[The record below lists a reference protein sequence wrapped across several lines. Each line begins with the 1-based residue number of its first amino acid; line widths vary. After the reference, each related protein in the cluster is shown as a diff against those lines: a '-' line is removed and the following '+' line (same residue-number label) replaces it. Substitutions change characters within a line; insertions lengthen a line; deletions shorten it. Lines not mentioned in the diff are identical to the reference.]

1 MRLMIVGQLEGYIS
15 AAGKIALQRGAKVIH
30 CEDIEEAL
38 GALRNGKGA
47 DVVMCDIKQKI
58 SKLIADLDAERIHVP
73 VVACGIGTDS
83 RAAVKAIEA
92 GAKEYIPLP
101 PDAELIAAV
110 LEAVTEES
118 NTMIANDPSMKAVMD
133 LADKIAPSEATVLIT
148 GESGTGKEV
157 MSNYIHRKS
166 KRKDGTFIA
175 VNCAAIP
182 ENLLESELFG
192 HEKGSFTGANA
203 RRIGKFEEANGGTLL
218 MDEVSEMHPQL
229 QAKLLRAIQEK
240 EITRIGNNEPV
251 KVNVR
256 IIATSNRNLES
267 SVQKGEF
274 REDLY
279 FRLNVVNIR
288 LPSLRERP
296 TDIKELAKFFSDKFA
311 EANGVEKKNLSKE
324 AIEKLQ
330 AYGWRG
336 NIRELE
342 NTMHRAI
349 LMSAEK
355 EIEADAIF
363 LQESSFN
370 QETASGET
378 TAAAPNPGGVSSAT
392 GTAAAGAIENAAG
405 VEGLIG
411 KTISEVEQDMIL
423 NTLGHCLGN
432 RTHAAKILGISIRT
446 LRNKLNR
453 APGRKVMDEPSCLV
467 SFQSFKSWA
476 ILPCPSSVKAISFEL
491 NGTIYFTTSKFG
503 GVNEANDFKN

>member
-1 MRLMIVGQLEGYIS
+1 MRLMIVGQLEGHIS

-58 SKLIADLDAERIHVP
+58 GKLVEDLEKERIHVP
-73 VVACGIGTDS
+73 VVACGIGAEARD
-83 RAAVKAIEA
+83 AVKAIEQ

-110 LEAVTEES
+110 LEAVTEET
-118 NTMIANDPSMKAVMD
+118 NTMIASDPAMKNVMQ
-133 LADKIAPSEATVLIT
+133 LAEKIAPSEATILIT

-157 MSNYIHRKS
+157 MSSFIHRKS
-166 KRKDGTFIA
+166 KRKEGPFIA

-192 HEKGSFTGANA
+192 HEKGAFTGATA
-203 RRIGKFEEANGGTLL
+203 RRIGKFEEANGGTILL
-218 MDEVSEMHPQL
+218 DEVSEMHPLL

-240 EITRIGNNEPV
+240 KVTRIGSNDEV
-251 KVNVR
+251 KVDTR
-256 IIATSNRNLES
+256 IIATSNRDLEA

-279 FRLNVVNIR
+279 FRLNVVNIQ
-288 LPSLRERP
+288 LPALRERP
-296 TDIKELAKFFSDKFA
+296 SDILELAKFFVAKFA
-311 EANGVEKKNLSKE
+311 EANGIEKKNISQD
-324 AIEKLQ
+324 AANKLN

-349 LMSAEK
+349 LMSSEA

-363 LQESSFN
+363 LQESDFTKNASSSAA
-370 QETASGET
+370 TANN
-378 TAAAPNPGGVSSAT
+378 APDPTGVSPKNDAAVTTSE
-392 GTAAAGAIENAAG
+392 GTTSEGTTPGIENKEG
-405 VEGLIG
+405 VEQLIG
-411 KTISEVEQDMIL
+411 RTISDVEREMIV
-423 NTLGHCLGN
+423 NTLDHCLGN

-446 LRNKLNR
+446 LRNKLNQY
-453 APGRKVMDEPSCLV
+453 KED
-467 SFQSFKSWA
+467 
-476 ILPCPSSVKAISFEL
+476 
-491 NGTIYFTTSKFG
+491 
-503 GVNEANDFKN
+503 GVDIPQAG

>member
-30 CEDIEEAL
+30 CEDTEEAL

-47 DVVMCDIKQKI
+47 DVVMCDVKQKI
-58 SKLIADLDAERIHVP
+58 GKLIDNLEAERIHVP

-83 RAAVKAIEA
+83 RAAVKAIQD

-101 PDAELIAAV
+101 PDADLIAAV
-110 LEAVTEES
+110 LEAVTEEN
-118 NTMIANDPSMKAVMD
+118 NTMIANDPAMQNVMT

-157 MSNYIHRKS
+157 MSRYIHRKS
-166 KRKDGTFIA
+166 KRKDAPFIA

-203 RRIGKFEEANGGTLL
+203 RRIGKFEEASSGTLL
-218 MDEVSEMHPQL
+218 MDEVSEMHPSL

-240 EITRIGNNEPV
+240 EITRIGNNDPV
-251 KVNVR
+251 KVDVR
-256 IIATSNRNLES
+256 IIATSNRDLEA

-279 FRLNVVNIR
+279 FRLNVVNIQ
-288 LPSLRERP
+288 LPALRERP
-296 TDIKELAKFFSDKFA
+296 GDVLELAQFFSDKFA
-311 EANGVEKKNLSKE
+311 EDNGVEKKKISKP
-324 AIEKLQ
+324 AAKKLQ
-330 AYGWRG
+330 NYSWRG

-349 LMSAEK
+349 LMAAEK

-363 LQESSFN
+363 LQESNFT
-370 QETASGET
+370 QGAGDGQTDAK
-378 TAAAPNPGGVSSAT
+378 APDPTGISSASPT
-392 GTAAAGAIENAAG
+392 PTENVTAVENL
-405 VEGLIG
+405 VG
-411 KTISEVEQDMIL
+411 KTISEVERDMIL
-423 NTLGHCLGN
+423 NTLDHCLGN

-446 LRNKLNR
+446 LRNKLNQYKDD
-453 APGRKVMDEPSCLV
+453 GMDIPQAS
-467 SFQSFKSWA
+467 
-476 ILPCPSSVKAISFEL
+476 
-491 NGTIYFTTSKFG
+491 
-503 GVNEANDFKN
+503 